1 MNNRIATSDILVGV
15 NGTGKT
21 TFLHENIV
29 NSLSKKGERILIIT
43 NADNTDWKDVKFLED
58 FKEMETF
65 TGIRKMTYKKGR
77 LEKIQQYYSK
87 GVLILDDCRL
97 YIQLQTTDF
106 MNWLQVLRRHVG
118 IDLFCVFHGL
128 TQVPPIFFTF
138 SSNLI
143 LFHTLDNIK
152 RRGLYIEEYLFNE
165 IQAKKAK
172 VLNEVNNGNKY
183 HFEIIKLDKRL

>member
-1 MNNRIATSDILVGV
+1 MSRIAMCDILVGV
-15 NGTGKT
+15 NGAGKT
-21 TFLHENIV
+21 TFLRENIV
-29 NSLSKKGERILIIT
+29 NSLKEKGHRILIVT
-43 NADNTDWKDVKFLED
+43 NADNQDWKDVEFLKD
-58 FKEMETF
+58 FKEIETF
-65 TGIRKMTYKKGR
+65 TGIRKMIYKKGR
-77 LEKIQQYYSK
+77 LEKIQQYYNK
-87 GVLILDDCRL
+87 GTLILDDCRL

-138 SSNLI
+138 SSNLV

-152 RRGLYIEEYLFNE
+152 RRGYYIEEYLFEE
-165 IQAKKAK
+165 IQEKKQRI
-172 VLNEVNNGNKY
+172 LSEVNKGNKY